1 MILDTSAIVAIL
13 TEEAGAEELLSKLQ
27 NPGPVQVGAP
37 TLLEATMVLAGRL
50 QKDPAPY
57 LEKFLRELEAIVLP
71 FEDAHRREAANAF
84 LRFGKGRHPA
94 KLNLGDCMSYATAKI
109 AGRPLLC
116 VGKDFS
122 QTDIELA

>member
-13 TEEAGAEELLSKLQ
+13 MEETSAEELLSKLQ

-37 TLLEATMVLAGRL
+37 TLLETTMVLAGRL
-50 QKDPAPY
+50 KKDPAPY
-57 LEKFLRELEAIVLP
+57 LERFLRELKAIVLP
-71 FEDAHRREAANAF
+71 FEDAHRLEAANAF

-94 KLNLGDCMSYATAKI
+94 KLNFGDCMSYATAKI

-122 QTDIELA
+122 KTDIELA

>member
-13 TEEAGAEELLSKLQ
+13 TEEPSAEELLSKLQ

-37 TLLEATMVLAGRL
+37 TLLETIMVLAGRL
-50 QKDPAPY
+50 QKDPGPY
-57 LEKFLRELEAIVLP
+57 LERFLRDLKAVVLP

-109 AGRPLLC
+109 ARLPLLC
-116 VGKDFS
+116 VGNDFPK
-122 QTDIELA
+122 TDLDLA